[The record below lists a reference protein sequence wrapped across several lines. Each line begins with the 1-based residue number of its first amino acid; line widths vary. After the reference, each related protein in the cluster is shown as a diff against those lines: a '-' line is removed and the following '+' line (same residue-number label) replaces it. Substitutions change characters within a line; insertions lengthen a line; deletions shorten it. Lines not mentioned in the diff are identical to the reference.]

1 MKLMLHEIRLL
12 LSGLVLGLVFM
23 PTLLWYIYFKFDIQ
37 LIVYKAYSIDSFYQD
52 IYTGL
57 NEPLVWL
64 CLLLPY
70 LLMRLALLLLPS
82 KTPRPQAATPLTQA
96 VVKGHEDMVRRLL
109 KEGSDINGANK
120 NAQTPLHLA
129 ADDGNSSVVR
139 ILLEHGAIVDPIETA
154 AGYTPLHYA
163 AARGHA
169 EACEILI
176 RFGADH
182 DALTRNQDSPLHLAI
197 EQGRAGVVAVL
208 LKYRARLDTKNK
220 NDMTPLQLAEHLNNK
235 EIANLINQHLSE
247 SWPYLQISRC

>member
-1 MKLMLHEIRLL
+1 
-12 LSGLVLGLVFM
+12 
-23 PTLLWYIYFKFDIQ
+23 
-37 LIVYKAYSIDSFYQD
+37 
-52 IYTGL
+52 
-57 NEPLVWL
+57 
-64 CLLLPY
+64 
-70 LLMRLALLLLPS
+70 
-82 KTPRPQAATPLTQA
+82 
-96 VVKGHEDMVRRLL
+96 LL

-139 ILLEHGAIVDPIETA
+139 ILLEHGAIVDAIETA